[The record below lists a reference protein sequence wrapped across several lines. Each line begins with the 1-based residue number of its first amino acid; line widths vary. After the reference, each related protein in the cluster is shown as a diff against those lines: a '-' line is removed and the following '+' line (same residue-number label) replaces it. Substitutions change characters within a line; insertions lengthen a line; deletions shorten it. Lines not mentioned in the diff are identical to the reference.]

1 MIKLTK
7 SSAGLVA
14 RFGELVPSDPRVERK
29 QMFGYPAAFLG
40 GNLMM
45 SLFQESV
52 VLRLGDEDRAAFLKQ
67 AGAKTFEP
75 MKGRPMKEYVIVP
88 ATLVKDDKAMSRW
101 VARAVAHAAALPAKA
116 KKKPAATKRPKK
128 R

>member
-1 MIKLTK
+1 MMKLTK
-7 SSAGLVA
+7 SSAELVA
-14 RFGELVPSDPRVERK
+14 RFGELVPSDPRIERK
-29 QMFGYPAAFLG
+29 QMFGYPAAFVG

-45 SLFQESV
+45 SLFQESL

-88 ATLVKDDKAMSRW
+88 GALVKDDAAMSRW
-101 VARAVAHAAALPAKA
+101 VARAVVHAAALPAKA
-116 KKKPAATKRPKK
+116 KKTKK